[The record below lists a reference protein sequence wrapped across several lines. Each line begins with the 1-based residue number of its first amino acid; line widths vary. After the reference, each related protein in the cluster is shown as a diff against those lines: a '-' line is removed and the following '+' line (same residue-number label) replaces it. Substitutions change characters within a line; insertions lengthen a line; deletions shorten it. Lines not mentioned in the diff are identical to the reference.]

1 VIDDV
6 PQRRMTRAEQRVATR
21 TAILDAAGECLVEDG
36 YAALTTRRIAERA
49 KVAQSTLMHHF
60 PTREA
65 LLVETVSQLA
75 MHVADDALDGLDLTA
90 VEGPEQRE
98 FLLDQV
104 WRAFTT
110 PQALAA
116 AQLWFASWSEPELAE
131 ALRELEERLMEILLA
146 AATAVVPD
154 FVEEPVFPALVDT
167 GASVIRGLVMAIP
180 VSGRDAVEERW
191 QAIRPILSAAAAG
204 LLDRPGATRH
214 RPAA

>member
-1 VIDDV
+1 MIDEV
-6 PQRRMTRAEQRVATR
+6 APRRMTRAEQRVATR

-36 YAALTTRRIAERA
+36 YAALTTRRVAERA

-60 PTREA
+60 PAREA

-75 MHVADDALDGLDLTA
+75 MQVADAALDDLDLTA
-90 VEGPEQRE
+90 VDGPEQRE

-116 AQLWFASWSEPELAE
+116 AQLWFASWSEPELAA
-131 ALRELEERLMEILLA
+131 ALRELEERLTAILMA
-146 AATAVVPD
+146 ASTAVVPD
-154 FVEEPVFPALVDT
+154 FVDDPVFPALVDT
-167 GASVIRGLVMAIP
+167 GASVVRGLVMAIP
-180 VSGRDAVEERW
+180 VSGREAVEARW
-191 QAIRPILSAAAAG
+191 QAIRPILSAAAG
-204 LLDRPGATRH
+204 DLLDRPASKRH